1 MSTQD
6 PAPKLIDG
14 IFEVVKGRFLWH
26 SYDKEGKG
34 LVSGLTEGSVI
45 RMTHFYLKGLQE
57 GWPEP
62 EKKFAGTV
70 GGKL

>member
-1 MSTQD
+1 M
-6 PAPKLIDG
+6 KLIDDV
-14 IFEVVKGRFLWH
+14 FSVDKGRFLYH
-26 SYDKEGKG
+26 SYDKDGKG

-62 EKKFAGTV
+62 EKTFAGTV

>member
-1 MSTQD
+1 
-6 PAPKLIDG
+6 
-14 IFEVVKGRFLWH
+14 VVKGRFLWH

-62 EKKFAGTV
+62 EKKFSGTV
-70 GGKL
+70 AGKL

>member
-1 MSTQD
+1 
-6 PAPKLIDG
+6 
-14 IFEVVKGRFLWH
+14 VVKGRFLWH

-57 GWPEP
+57 GFPRTESVFSG
-62 EKKFAGTV
+62 EV